1 MASIC
6 FVTSLTGAFVGN
18 FVDFQSDFFHFS
30 SYSQVSFLLSICI
43 LSFFVRTHRHKN
55 FKSLLPYIVFLKL
68 SLWATLNEL
77 AIIQAIVFWQR
88 ESFSFLWKC
97 MWIHLTFH
105 AWNIFL
111 KDYWTQLPKMYSN
124 VSIFYGSICRQK
136 IV

>member
-77 AIIQAIVFWQR
+77 AIIQAIVF
-88 ESFSFLWKC
+88 
-97 MWIHLTFH
+97 
-105 AWNIFL
+105 
-111 KDYWTQLPKMYSN
+111 
-124 VSIFYGSICRQK
+124 
-136 IV
+136 